1 MSIYEMVNIYYYY
14 LSSEITKSLPGD
26 NQHRLKGREN
36 PVGAEGYFRQG
47 GAVNRVG
54 STVQR
59 DGMNDGVRRGRLVMR
74 SLCRRR
80 GFNF

>member
-47 GAVNRVG
+47 VR
-54 STVQR
+54 STGLARPCNVT
-59 DGMNDGVRRGRLVMR
+59 G
-74 SLCRRR
+74 
-80 GFNF
+80 